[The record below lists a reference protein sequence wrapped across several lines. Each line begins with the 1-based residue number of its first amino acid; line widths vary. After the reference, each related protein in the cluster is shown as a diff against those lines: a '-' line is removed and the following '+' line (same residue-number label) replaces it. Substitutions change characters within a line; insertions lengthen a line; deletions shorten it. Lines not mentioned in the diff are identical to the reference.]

1 MRHGINIT
9 TNQRLSPAFRGN
21 GNTIIV
27 GDSPT
32 SPLPMFPDG
41 GGGGGGSVYRLAPM
55 PKGIEN
61 PEKEEVR
68 C

>member
-1 MRHGINIT
+1 MRQGINIT

-27 GDSPT
+27 DDSPT
-32 SPLPMFPDG
+32 SPLPMFPE
-41 GGGGGGSVYRLAPM
+41 GGGGGSSVHRLAPM
-55 PKGIEN
+55 PKEIEN